1 MIAATGVGSFEW
13 ILLAA
18 GGVLTLAL
26 LGFFIFVFTRK
37 EQR

>member
-1 MIAATGVGSFEW
+1 MITTTGTGDFEW

-26 LGFFIFVFTRK
+26 LVFFIVVFTRK

>member
-1 MIAATGVGSFEW
+1 MIAATGPGNFEW

-18 GGVLTLAL
+18 GGVLTLAMI
-26 LGFFIFVFTRK
+26 GFFIFVFTRK

>member
-1 MIAATGVGSFEW
+1 MIAITGPGSFEW

-18 GGVLTLAL
+18 GGVLSLAL
-26 LGFFIFVFTRK
+26 LVFFIFVFTRK

>member
-1 MIAATGVGSFEW
+1 MNANGLGSFEW

>member
-1 MIAATGVGSFEW
+1 MIATTGPGNFEW
-13 ILLAA
+13 LLLVA

-26 LGFFIFVFTRK
+26 LVFFIVVFTRK

>member
-1 MIAATGVGSFEW
+1 MIAATGPGNFEW
-13 ILLAA
+13 LLLAA

-26 LGFFIFVFTRK
+26 LVFFIFVFTRK

>member
-1 MIAATGVGSFEW
+1 MIATTGAGNIEW
-13 ILLAA
+13 LLLAA

-26 LGFFIFVFTRK
+26 LVFFIVVFTRK

>member
-1 MIAATGVGSFEW
+1 MNATGTGSFEW
-13 ILLAA
+13 ILLIA

-26 LGFFIFVFTRK
+26 IVFFIFVLTRK

>member
-1 MIAATGVGSFEW
+1 MIAAIGIGNFEW
-13 ILLAA
+13 LLLAA
-18 GGVLTLAL
+18 GGVLTLSL

>member
-1 MIAATGVGSFEW
+1 MNAATGAGSFEW

-26 LGFFIFVFTRK
+26 LVFFIVVFTRK
-37 EQR
+37 DQQ

>member
-1 MIAATGVGSFEW
+1 MIATGVGSSEW
-13 ILLAA
+13 ILLIA

-26 LGFFIFVFTRK
+26 LAFFIFVFSRK

>member
-1 MIAATGVGSFEW
+1 MIAATGPGSFEW

-18 GGVLTLAL
+18 GGVLTLAMI
-26 LGFFIFVFTRK
+26 GFFIFVFTRK

>member
-1 MIAATGVGSFEW
+1 MNATSVGSFEW
-13 ILLAA
+13 ILLIA

-26 LGFFIFVFTRK
+26 AVFFIFVFTRK

>member
-1 MIAATGVGSFEW
+1 MNTATGPGSFEW

-26 LGFFIFVFTRK
+26 LVFFIVVFTRK